1 MATEVERR
9 PTAPVPAG
17 NTTSPRRAG
26 QAVAPRT
33 TGRNLPA
40 NLSVF
45 SILDLIGQEMALL
58 NADLTR
64 LGEQLVPLDQTGEK
78 IDIAVTYIDWIS
90 SEHQAPL
97 ATRQATDAASR
108 TAAHMADMSVVV
120 RKLAYGAQE
129 ANAAAFVA
137 LQGMRDVQDS
147 QRHMGAD
154 PQLLRPAGH

>member
-45 SILDLIGQEMALL
+45 SILDLIGQEMVSATWVPAL
-58 NADLTR
+58 NCC
-64 LGEQLVPLDQTGEK
+64 VP
-78 IDIAVTYIDWIS
+78 
-90 SEHQAPL
+90 P
-97 ATRQATDAASR
+97 ATDPTATVPPALGRGRAVPQPPVRSR
-108 TAAHMADMSVVV
+108 
-120 RKLAYGAQE
+120 
-129 ANAAAFVA
+129 
-137 LQGMRDVQDS
+137 RD
-147 QRHMGAD
+147 
-154 PQLLRPAGH
+154 